1 MGEFYRVDI
10 FDTKGIEYLFVIVY
24 LLGLIMFWKVS
35 GKQITKQ
42 IQKVLGNLSASI
54 LRIPHGLFYNKNHTW
69 THLEKSG
76 AAMVGMDDFLQH
88 LTGKVEF
95 SSLKQPGEIIKKG
108 DLLAEIDKNGKQLK
122 VFSPISGEILSTN
135 STLYESPEMLNEDPY
150 DKGWIYKIKPSNW
163 IEETNSYLF
172 AEEAEDWS
180 SAELGRFKDFLM
192 LGSMR
197 KFSSE
202 PSMVML
208 QDGGELCDN
217 ILSELPDEVW
227 KDFQVEFLD
236 FKK

>member
-208 QDGGELCDN
+208 QDGGELRDN

>member
-192 LGSMR
+192 LESMR

-208 QDGGELCDN
+208 QDGGELRDN

>member
-122 VFSPISGEILSTN
+122 VFSPISGKILSTN

>member
-135 STLYESPEMLNEDPY
+135 SMLYESPEMLNEDPY

-208 QDGGELCDN
+208 QDGGELRDN